1 MFLLLLVAG
10 GDGVAV
16 EGRETVQDVQPRHA
30 ELSED
35 SLTLLGQQLGQ
46 AEPGLEG
53 AERSEEE
60 KVLVKYLKASLHLWK
75 SRARPSLPS

>member
-1 MFLLLLVAG
+1 MFLLLLLVVVAG
-10 GDGVAV
+10 GDGVVA
-16 EGRETVQDVQPRHA
+16 EGRETVQDVEPRHA

-35 SLTLLGQQLGQ
+35 SLALLGQQLGQ

-60 KVLVKYLKASLHLWK
+60 KFSVKNLQT
-75 SRARPSLPS
+75 

>member
-10 GDGVAV
+10 GDGVV
-16 EGRETVQDVQPRHA
+16 LEGGQAVQDVQPRHA

-35 SLTLLGQQLGQ
+35 SLALLGQQLGQ

-60 KVLVKYLKASLHLWK
+60 KALVNHLKTSLHLWK